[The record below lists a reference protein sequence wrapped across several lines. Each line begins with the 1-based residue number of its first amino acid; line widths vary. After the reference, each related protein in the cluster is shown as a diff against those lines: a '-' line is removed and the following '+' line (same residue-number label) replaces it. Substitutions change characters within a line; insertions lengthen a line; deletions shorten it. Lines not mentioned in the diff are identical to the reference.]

1 MGKIKRQIAQIVA
14 SVHKPSRPETYY
26 YELDQTYYS
35 ATSSTF
41 IGQVLGLLGLRSIAD
56 AAKGTAANG
65 GYPQL
70 SGEFIL
76 KANPDYILLADT
88 ICCGQSVATVA
99 GRPGWSGLAA
109 VKGGRVLGLND
120 DIASRWGPRVVDLL
134 SEVAAELRVASG
146 GWLVVTAT
154 APARPIGTPLVPDV
168 RGPGVR
174 HTWVPMAVAAVLM
187 VVLSLVAL
195 CTGPV
200 AVSPSQV
207 LGTLLAHVPLLHFHT
222 STPAIDQAIV
232 WQLRAPR
239 VVLAGI
245 VGAMLAAGGA
255 AYQGLFRNPLADPYL
270 LGVAAGAGLGATVEI
285 VYGGDS
291 SAFLPIF
298 AFVGGS
304 LAVAATYLIGVAGG
318 RRAWGRSIVLA
329 GVAVAA
335 LLTAIQTYLQQ
346 RDQEQIRQ
354 IYNWILGSFSVAS
367 WSDVTL
373 ILPYVVVSAAVL
385 LAHRRMLDVLRVGED
400 EAGTLGIHPARTR
413 VIVVAAATLGT
424 AAAVSVSGLIGFVG
438 IIVPHTVRLTA
449 GASYRII
456 LPVAMVGGAAFLIG
470 ADLIART
477 AQAPA
482 EVPIGVVTAC
492 IGAPFFLVVLVS
504 RRAGRGM
511 ES

>member
-1 MGKIKRQIAQIVA
+1 MA
-14 SVHKPSRPETYY
+14 SVHEPSRPATYY
-26 YELDQTYYS
+26 YELDQTRYS
-35 ATSSTF
+35 AASSTF
-41 IGQVLGLLGLRSIAD
+41 IGQLLGLLGLRSIAD
-56 AAKGTAANG
+56 AAKGSAANG

-99 GRPGWSGLAA
+99 ARPGWSGLAA
-109 VKGGRVLGLND
+109 VKGGPGAR
-120 DIASRWGPRVVDLL
+120 
-134 SEVAAELRVASG
+134 AERRRRVAMGSARRGPALG
-146 GWLVVTAT
+146 GGGRAAGASVVTTT
-154 APARPIGTPLVPDV
+154 APARPIGTPLLPAV

-187 VVLSLVAL
+187 VAVSLVAL

-200 AVSPSQV
+200 AVSPAQV

-291 SAFLPIF
+291 SAFLPVF

-318 RRAWGRSIVLA
+318 
-329 GVAVAA
+329 
-335 LLTAIQTYLQQ
+335 TA
-346 RDQEQIRQ
+346 R
-354 IYNWILGSFSVAS
+354 LG
-367 WSDVTL
+367 
-373 ILPYVVVSAAVL
+373 
-385 LAHRRMLDVLRVGED
+385 
-400 EAGTLGIHPARTR
+400 
-413 VIVVAAATLGT
+413 
-424 AAAVSVSGLIGFVG
+424 
-438 IIVPHTVRLTA
+438 
-449 GASYRII
+449 
-456 LPVAMVGGAAFLIG
+456 
-470 ADLIART
+470 
-477 AQAPA
+477 
-482 EVPIGVVTAC
+482 
-492 IGAPFFLVVLVS
+492 PFD
-504 RRAGRGM
+504 RAGRRRRGCPVDRHPDL
-511 ES
+511 SPAA